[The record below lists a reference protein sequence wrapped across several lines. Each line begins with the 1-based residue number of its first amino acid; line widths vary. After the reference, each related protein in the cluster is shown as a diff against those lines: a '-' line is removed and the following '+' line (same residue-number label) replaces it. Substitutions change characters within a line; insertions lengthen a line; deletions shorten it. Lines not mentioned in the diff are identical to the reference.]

1 MIQVTIPST
10 GASVV
15 LPHISPTAITLQL
28 KKSHPKPKPPMQKV
42 MLFGEESWE
51 PNPMADEYQKQLS
64 QHQDTVN
71 NLVAEVAIR
80 KIAYRQILTE
90 EQAAQV
96 ADLRAEMGD
105 ILDIP
110 EDDRLAWFLNFAM
123 PDGEEMGKLLQSA
136 VMQKNMFLPL
146 AEQVTEVPE
155 LNGAEPLPVEV
166 TAYAESFRGAVQ
178 GR

>member
-1 MIQVTIPST
+1 MIKVTIPST

-28 KKSHPKPKPPMQKV
+28 KKSNPKPKPPLQKV
-42 MLFGEESWE
+42 MLFGEEKWE
-51 PNPMADEYQKQLS
+51 PNPMSDEYQAQLT
-64 QHQDTVN
+64 QHQDAIN

-136 VMQKNMFLPL
+136 VLQKNMFAPL
-146 AEQVTEVPE
+146 TDQADIPE
-155 LNGAEPLPVEV
+155 LNGAEPIPAEV
-166 TAYAESFRGAVQ
+166 SAFADSFRSAV
-178 GR
+178 